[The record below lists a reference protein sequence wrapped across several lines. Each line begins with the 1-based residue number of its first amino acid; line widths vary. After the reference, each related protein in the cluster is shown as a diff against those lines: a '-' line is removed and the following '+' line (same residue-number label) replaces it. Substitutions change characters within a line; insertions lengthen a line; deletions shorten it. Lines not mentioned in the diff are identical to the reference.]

1 MSTALATI
9 SASDERALAAMLGMA
24 TEEKAFM
31 PQLKINLD
39 DEDAEGNPLKKG
51 KFFVTGQEIPV
62 YADKVRIRP
71 LSQMFQ
77 WVEYDPD
84 QNKSVNRTLIIP
96 NFRAEPRDEKGG
108 VRCGKPASKVLKDNP
123 ELAKKFKNIT
133 CFRLVHCLVSYE
145 GESSTGDKIKV
156 ENQPALLRLKGANF
170 SPFEDEVVKALPKGT
185 KLYDFWI
192 EVSATKKK
200 NGSVT
205 YFVLGFNP
213 ELGKPVPLDQMTYDT
228 MLHIVGT
235 IKEENDRIEAK
246 YRAAVG
252 GRTADDAALN
262 AIEVL
267 DSDSLDDDL
276 VDE

>member
-1 MSTALATI
+1 MSTALATV

-39 DEDAEGNPLKKG
+39 DEDAAGNELKKG
-51 KFFVTGQEIPV
+51 KFFITGQEVPV

-77 WVEYDPD
+77 WVEYDPEA
-84 QNKSVNRTLIIP
+84 NKAVNRTLVIP

-133 CFRLVHCLVSYE
+133 CFRLVHCLVSYTGNTAT
-145 GESSTGDKIKV
+145 GEEVTV

-205 YFVLGFNP
+205 YFVLNFSP

-228 MLHIVGT
+228 MVHIVGT
-235 IKEENDRIEAK
+235 IKEENDRIESK
-246 YRAAVG
+246 YRAAVS
-252 GRTADDAALN
+252 GRSADAAAMN
-262 AIEVL
+262 AI
-267 DSDSLDDDL
+267 DIIDGDSLDDDL